1 MYSRA
6 RFQLLVAFTAGTPRS
21 HLRGTFQSRRND
33 SGKSWITALFRE
45 FLLAGGCSS
54 AYINSAGV
62 IPSGNSLIHAY
73 MYEWNVQS
81 PCHIG
86 HSAGSAES
94 TYGVSKI
101 HLRLGE
107 KITFRTGRQRWNLF
121 RDRTLSSLKSP
132 GKTLV
137 HSIAIC
143 SNRNRLAACT
153 LTSREVFCCGTVDP

>member
-33 SGKSWITALFRE
+33 PGKCWITALFRE

-62 IPSGNSLIHAY
+62 IPSVNSLVHAY

-101 HLRLGE
+101 HPRLGGKNDFPDWQTMME
-107 KITFRTGRQRWNLF
+107 FIQRSYLVQ
-121 RDRTLSSLKSP
+121 SQVP
-132 GKTLV
+132 GKDSGPLHCNLLQQEST
-137 HSIAIC
+137 C
-143 SNRNRLAACT
+143 RLHFNIKGSV
-153 LTSREVFCCGTVDP
+153 LLRHR